1 MKIEK
6 YLVPTAFPGAGKS
19 RAANEKKKTV
29 FNLTLF
35 PKLFQNNL
43 EGLVKIRRKVGFAK
57 SSSATGGTRRAKTEE
72 FGALSDAPERFVS
85 LDRSSEGFPLRQSA
99 PLSYPANKDPR
110 PLSIEAGLRRS
121 AADGLF
127 TRPSILSEP

>member
-6 YLVPTAFPGAGKS
+6 YLVPTAFPGAGES
-19 RAANEKKKTV
+19 RAANEKKKIDL
-29 FNLTLF
+29 NLTLF

-43 EGLVKIRRKVGFAK
+43 DGLVKIRRKVGFVK
-57 SSSATGGTRRAKTEE
+57 SSPATGGTKRAKTEE
-72 FGALSDAPERFVS
+72 CGALSDAPERFAS
-85 LDRSSEGFPLRQSA
+85 LDRSSEGFPIRKSA
-99 PLSYPANKDPR
+99 PLSYPSNKDSGPF
-110 PLSIEAGLRRS
+110 SIGAGLRGS